1 MKLIEIPSTLTP
13 AQVKLIEAISHGA
26 TISAAA
32 VAADVHRA
40 TFYKWLNSI
49 YDFQEAVQEARY
61 QRNLALDDELS
72 DMGRMALSTV
82 REFIGDPA
90 IPKHLRLRAAL
101 AFLARPRVPGKQWSV
116 PTMPAIDCEML
127 DPPATQATLP
137 ATPVANHS
145 ERLTPVK

>member
-1 MKLIEIPSTLTP
+1 MKLIEIPQTLTP
-13 AQVKLIEAISHGA
+13 AQTKIVEAITHGA

-72 DMGRMALSTV
+72 DMSRTALTTV
-82 REFIGDPA
+82 GEFIADPA

-101 AFLARPRVPGKQWSV
+101 AFLARPRVPGRQWTV
-116 PTMPAIDCEML
+116 PVMPAIDCEML

-137 ATPVANHS
+137 ATPVANHQDK
-145 ERLTPVK
+145 LTPVK